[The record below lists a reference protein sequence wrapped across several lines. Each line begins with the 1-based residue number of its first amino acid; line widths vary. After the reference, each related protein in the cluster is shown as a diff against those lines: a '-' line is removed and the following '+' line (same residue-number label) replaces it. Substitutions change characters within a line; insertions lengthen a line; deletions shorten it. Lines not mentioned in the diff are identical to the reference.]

1 MKTNSINNE
10 NKLTLDE
17 LEKVNGGYI
26 CPILD
31 KKTGKY
37 KYSLV
42 RDSDAEEIGLFDTLE
57 EAKEEA
63 YTYRYVSAFFIDG
76 EELEYWREFGH
87 RYLYREKPPVYDGW
101 W

>member
-26 CPILD
+26 CPVLD

-42 RDSDAEEIGLFDTLE
+42 DDHSAEEIGLFDTLE
-57 EAKEEA
+57 EAKEA
-63 YTYRYVSAFFIDG
+63 AFNDGYVSPFFIDG